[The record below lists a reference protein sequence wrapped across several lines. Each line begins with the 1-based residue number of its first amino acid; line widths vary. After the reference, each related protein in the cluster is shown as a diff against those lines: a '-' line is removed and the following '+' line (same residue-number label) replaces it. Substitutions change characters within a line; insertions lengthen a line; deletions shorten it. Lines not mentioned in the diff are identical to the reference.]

1 MIIRRELPGD
11 AGAVSA
17 LHDAAFGARAG
28 ERAVESRLVEELRRA
43 GDDIPQLCLVAL
55 EDADVVG
62 HVMCSRGHVGE
73 LGLVALGPIGV
84 LPARQRAGV
93 GAALVHAVLGGADAL
108 NEAAVFLLGEPDY
121 YARFG
126 FVPAAEHGVA
136 APDPAWGRYFQV
148 RPLAAWNPV
157 CTGAFRYPAAFDE
170 L

>member
-1 MIIRRELPGD
+1 MPARSPCSTTRR
-11 AGAVSA
+11 SA
-17 LHDAAFGARAG
+17 HREG
-28 ERAVESRLVEELRRA
+28 ERSVESRLVDELRNA

-55 EDADVVG
+55 EDGDVVG

-84 LPARQRAGV
+84 RPSRQRAGV
-93 GAALVHAVLGGADAL
+93 GAALMHAVLGAADAL

-136 APDPAWGRYFQV
+136 APDLAWGRYFQV
-148 RPLAAWNPV
+148 RPLTAWNPV
-157 CTGAFRYPAAFDE
+157 CTGAFRYPAAFDG